1 MVCPDCHCSLRCHDH
16 RERYVTMK
24 CGKRLQLSVPR
35 GICPSCGRLH
45 TVLPNFVV
53 PYKHYGTTV
62 IQGVVDGKDLDTC
75 LAEDSTMQRWRREF
89 RQMEPHIESLL
100 RRIQEKAYPLFGA
113 SLLAFLR
120 RTRPESWAASVLPLL
135 SVHHFFF
142 STQFACCPDG

>member
-1 MVCPDCHCSLRCHDH
+1 
-16 RERYVTMK
+16 MK

-45 TVLPNFVV
+45 TVLPDFVV
-53 PYKHYGTTV
+53 PYKHYGTAV

-75 LAEDSTMQRWRREF
+75 LAEESTMQRWRREF

-120 RTRPESWAASVLPLL
+120 RNRPESWAASVLPLL
-135 SVHHFFF
+135 SVHHFFPA
-142 STQFACCPDG
+142 TQFACCPDG